1 MLINIY
7 IVYVCMYVYIY
18 TKVRTLEA
26 RCMEMELAAAAMA
39 AAHDAAREE
48 VEAGHRQQA
57 QQAEG
62 ALALERQVHHA

>member
-1 MLINIY
+1 
-7 IVYVCMYVYIY
+7 
-18 TKVRTLEA
+18 
-26 RCMEMELAAAAMA
+26 MEMEVAAAAMA